1 MITQMVRSILVFFIM
16 IVGLA
21 LPMGR
26 FFIARK
32 ANEPV
37 HLPSRRLAVS
47 LLLGITVAALAL
59 YSWLRVGVVYEFPVA
74 QANMSLVAPPPPPPP
89 SSSCKCPEG
98 N

>member
-1 MITQMVRSILVFFIM
+1 MVRSILMFFAM
-16 IVGLA
+16 VVGLA

-26 FFIARK
+26 FFIVRK

-47 LLLGITVAALAL
+47 LLIGIPMAALGL
-59 YSWLRVGVVYEFPVA
+59 YCWLRVGVVYEIPLEHMNA
-74 QANMSLVAPPPPPPP
+74 WLVAPPPPPPP
-89 SSSCKCPEG
+89 SSCKCPEG